1 MSKRCPKCG
10 SILADDSAFCNKCG
24 AKLSDLCPNCGAQL
38 PQGSRFCNKC
48 GHSMDGSTNKN
59 QAGSAIRQWAAAKQG
74 NDKVSE
80 ETNSEYNNHVKM
92 VKREMAYQ
100 AKMKEIDAK
109 KQEALRMH
117 KRPVAFILPLAICGG
132 LAYFLFVIAI
142 SLAASGIPAS
152 SFIPLWVFAALF
164 TVAVI
169 VFLPFAIKM
178 IQTNKKC
185 NAILRECNKQ
195 SKELTDR
202 INDPNY
208 NPEVEDETEPEIP
221 IMY

>member
-24 AKLSDLCPNCGAQL
+24 AKLSDLCPKCGAQL

-48 GHSMDGSTNKN
+48 GYSMDGSASKN

-74 NDKVSE
+74 NDKKPE
-80 ETNSEYNNHVKM
+80 EINNENSNPFERF
-92 VKREMAYQ
+92 KREQAYRT
-100 AKMKEIDAK
+100 KMSEIAAK
-109 KQEALRMH
+109 KQEALKIH
-117 KRPVAFILPLAICGG
+117 KKPVAFILPLAICGG
-132 LAYFLFVIAI
+132 LAYFLFIIAI
-142 SLAASGIPAS
+142 SLAASGIPRS
-152 SFIPLWVFAALF
+152 YIIPVWVFAVLF
-164 TVAVI
+164 TIAVI

-178 IQTNKKC
+178 IKNNKKC
-185 NAILRECNKQ
+185 NAILRECDKE
-195 SKELTDR
+195 SKELTKQ

-208 NPEVEDETEPEIP
+208 KPETKVETEPEIP